1 MNFPFAHRVTE
12 FLISPR
18 HRGRCPFFPTQGD
31 ESGLKYHKL
40 VSRTMTRL
48 SLASGDEA
56 ERRQATVKRGCRGGW
71 EGAGGGGD
79 WGKCEWRWSVSVEG
93 SVLSVGGDVRRVL
106 RGKHRCPGHIMS
118 PPKR

>member
-56 ERRQATVKRGCRGGW
+56 ERRQATVKKGWGVGRGRGGW
-71 EGAGGGGD
+71 RLGE
-79 WGKCEWRWSVSVEG
+79 
-93 SVLSVGGDVRRVL
+93 
-106 RGKHRCPGHIMS
+106 M
-118 PPKR
+118 